1 MTKAKDTGRESIHK
15 LILLMRIAK
24 CCQQNNVARSIV
36 NLCSIYNLNP
46 MLFHNFLNGS
56 VDINI
61 VSQPC
66 EQEFDRLLYDWF
78 DGADWP
84 KYYNFDPD
92 LVRTSSQIMGSPGFT
107 TKLSMLG
114 KHVCDRM
121 GISYTE
127 PKQADLF

>member
-24 CCQQNNVARSIV
+24 CCQQNNVARSIA
-36 NLCSIYNLNP
+36 NLCSINNLNP
-46 MLFHNFLNGS
+46 APFHNFIQGS
-56 VDINI
+56 TDINI

-84 KYYNFDPD
+84 KYYNFDPEIISA
-92 LVRTSSQIMGSPGFT
+92 LSRIMGSPGVT
-107 TKLSMLG
+107 ARLSLLG
-114 KHVCDRM
+114 KHVCERM
-121 GISYTE
+121 GISFIE
-127 PKQADLF
+127 PQQADLF